1 MHQEQSLSSHWAI
14 VLAGGEGTR
23 MQPLVRR
30 WLGFN
35 RPKQYCTFV
44 GSRSMFQH
52 TIDRAARLTAPERII
67 AVVARDHRTEILA
80 QLRGRNVGQVIYQ
93 PRNCETA
100 AGLFL
105 PLTYIHALTP
115 DATVVI
121 FPSDH
126 FVHPEERFLDA
137 VRLMTDAA
145 RRMPDRLVLLGVR
158 PDRLETEYGWI
169 LPGKPLPSQ
178 AREPV
183 RGVESF
189 IEKPTPLQ
197 AGLAL
202 RHGALWNTFVV
213 AARAGLL
220 WQIGWRCFPDL
231 MRCFEQ
237 LTRAI
242 GQPQELEILDAIY
255 HDMPAYNLSTHLL
268 QQAAESIAVI
278 ELRDVLWC
286 DWGKPVR
293 VAETLRRIGRIP
305 AFPLEYL
312 EPPLATDSVP
322 GRSQEP
328 TIQP

>member
-1 MHQEQSLSSHWAI
+1 MNQEQPLSSHWAI

-30 WLGFN
+30 WLGIN
-35 RPKQYCTFV
+35 RPKQYCAFV

-52 TIDRAARLTAPERII
+52 TVDRAAVLTAPERIV
-67 AVVARDHRTEILA
+67 AVVARDHCGEILT
-80 QLRGRNVGQVIYQ
+80 QLQGRSVGQVIYQ

-105 PLTYIHALTP
+105 PLTYIHALAP

-126 FVHPEERFLDA
+126 FVHPEDRFLNA
-137 VRLMTDAA
+137 VRRLTDAA
-145 RRMPDRLVLLGVR
+145 RRMPDRLVLLGIR

-169 LPGKPLPSQ
+169 LPGKPLASP
-178 AREPV
+178 AGEPV

-189 IEKPTPLQ
+189 IEKPTPVQ
-197 AGLAL
+197 AGHAL
-202 RHGALWNTFVV
+202 RHGALWNTFVF

-220 WQIGWRCFPDL
+220 WQIGLRCFPDL
-231 MRCFEQ
+231 MLRFER
-237 LTRAI
+237 LARAI
-242 GQPQELEILDAIY
+242 GRPQEPEILDAIY
-255 HDMPAYNLSTHLL
+255 DGMPIYNLSTNLL

-293 VAETLRRIGRIP
+293 VAESLRRIGRTP
-305 AFPLEYL
+305 AFPPECLDRPL
-312 EPPLATDSVP
+312 EPEPLVGAGS
-322 GRSQEP
+322 EP
-328 TIQP
+328 TVQP